1 MTSKT
6 SNLLSKFRILMQSK
20 QFVNEIVHAYIIPHQ
35 DAHQSEYIAPCDARL
50 KFISGFS
57 GSAGTAVV
65 TDTKAALWTDGR
77 YHLQAQQEVDENWTI
92 MKDGIPDTLTK
103 AEWLVKEIPSGGNVG
118 TDPCLISSVEWDLLN
133 AELHSYNLNLL
144 PINKNLVDEIWEDRP
159 AIPNNPILVLSEDLT
174 GCTWPK
180 KIEYVRSKMSKEK
193 ATICVF
199 TQLGEIAYL
208 FNMRGSDIKYNPL
221 FFSYAIVEMEK
232 IHLFIDKRKITP
244 EIQDHLTYKGDK
256 PGFIINIHPYEDVV
270 KCLPSDSEIT
280 GKVWISCS
288 SPYNLVSL
296 YKKENLVSNITPIS
310 LRKAIKNSAEIAGM
324 RNAHIKDGVCLA
336 EFYAWLENKA
346 PKKCVTESGAA
357 NKLEEIKRNIDDFI
371 SPSFSTI
378 AAVGA
383 NAAIIHYRPSPGSDK
398 VITDEELFLCDCG
411 SQFRCG
417 TTDVTRT
424 THFGTPTL
432 KEQECF
438 TRVLKGHINLATT
451 VFPEKL
457 NGNRLDILARTSLWE
472 VGLDYLH
479 GTGHGVGSFLE
490 VHEGPCTIS
499 MRLCKTD
506 GPIEEG
512 MILTDEPG
520 YYEKDKYGF
529 RIENALLVVK
539 KETKYQ
545 FESKKFLTFE
555 PLTLV
560 PIQWKMIIPE
570 MLTVEEKCWLDNY
583 HQRCFDTIG
592 PILLKEGKHEAYN
605 WLKRETT
612 MDQQC

>member
-1 MTSKT
+1 MHG
-6 SNLLSKFRILMQSK
+6 N
-20 QFVNEIVHAYIIPHQ
+20 
-35 DAHQSEYIAPCDARL
+35 SEYIAPCDARL
-50 KFISGFS
+50 KFISGFT
-57 GSAGTAVV
+57 GSAGTAIV

-77 YHLQAQQEVDENWTI
+77 YHLQAQQEVDENWEI
-92 MKDGIPDTLTK
+92 MKDGIPDTPTK
-103 AEWLVKEIPSGGNVG
+103 TEWLVKEIPTGGNVG
-118 TDPCLISSVEWDLLN
+118 TDPCLISAVEWDRLHT
-133 AELHSYNLNLL
+133 ELHGYNLNLL
-144 PINKNLVDEIWEDRP
+144 PVNKNLIDEIWEDRP
-159 AIPNNPILVLSEDLT
+159 AIPNNPLLVLPEDLT
-174 GCTWPK
+174 GCSWPE
-180 KIEYVRSKMSKEK
+180 KIEYVRSKMLKEK
-193 ATICVF
+193 ATICIF

-221 FFSYAIVEMEK
+221 FFSYAIVEMEQ
-232 IHLFIDKRKITP
+232 IHLFIDEKKITQ
-244 EIQDHLTYKGDK
+244 EIRNHLTYKGEK
-256 PGFIINIHPYEDVV
+256 PGFTVKIHPYEDVV
-270 KCLPSDSEIT
+270 KYLPRDADVT
-280 GKVWISCS
+280 GKVWISS
-288 SPYNLVSL
+288 YSPYNLVSL
-296 YKKENLVSNITPIS
+296 YKKENVISSITPIS
-310 LRKAIKNSAEIAGM
+310 LKKAIKNSAEIAGM
-324 RNAHIKDGVCLA
+324 RKAHIKDGVCLS
-336 EFYAWLENKA
+336 EFYAWLEKEV
-346 PKKCVTESGAA
+346 PKKHITEMEAA
-357 NKLEEIKRNIDDFI
+357 RKLEEIKRNVDDFI

-378 AAVGA
+378 SAVGS
-383 NAAIIHYRPSPGSDK
+383 NAAIIHYRASPNTDK
-398 VITDEELFLCDCG
+398 IITDHEIFLCDSG
-411 SQFRCG
+411 SQYRCG

-424 THFGTPTL
+424 VHFGTPTV

-479 GTGHGVGSFLE
+479 GTGHGVGAFLE

-499 MRLCKTD
+499 MRLCKTN

-520 YYEKDKYGF
+520 YYEKEKYGF

-545 FESKKFLTFE
+545 FESTKFLTFE

-560 PIQWKMIIPE
+560 PIQKKMILTE

-583 HQRCFDTIG
+583 HQKCLDIIG

-605 WLKRETT
+605 WLKRETSV
-612 MDQQC
+612 DQQS